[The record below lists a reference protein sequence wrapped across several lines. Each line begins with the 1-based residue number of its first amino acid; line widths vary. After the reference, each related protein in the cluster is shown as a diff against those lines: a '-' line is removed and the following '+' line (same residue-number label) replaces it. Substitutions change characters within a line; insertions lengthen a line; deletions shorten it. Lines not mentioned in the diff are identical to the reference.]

1 MYFFSDATTNGQPTI
16 ISIFEQIPKTYSM
29 QKILSFLFIGLVFT
43 FSTYS
48 QKPKTYSSAD
58 IYQAVQKLNF
68 LGTALYIAAHP
79 DDENTRLISYLSN
92 EVKART
98 GYLSLTR
105 GDGGQNLIGA
115 ELRELLG
122 VLRTQEL
129 LAARRVDG
137 GEQFFSRANDFGFS
151 KHPDETLEIW
161 NKDEVLSD
169 VVWVIRNFKPDVII
183 NRFDHRSPGTTHGH
197 HTSSAMLSVE
207 AFDLV
212 NDKNSYPEQLKYT
225 DLWQPE
231 RMFFNTSWWFYGSQ
245 EKFEE
250 ANKSKMLSVDIGTYY
265 PTLGQSNNEIASIAR
280 SQHLSQGFGG
290 ISARGSEKEYIELLK
305 GSFPR
310 NNTIFDGINTTW
322 GRVEGGEA
330 IAEILLDIEANFNFK
345 NPSEHLADLAKAYQL
360 ISNLKDDYW
369 REIKL
374 EEIKKIIEACSGLF
388 IEATTAQASAVPGE
402 NISINASIIN
412 RSSSN
417 MTLKNI
423 SISPSDVVQIIS
435 KKLENNKFITTNQK
449 ITIPE
454 NSEYT
459 APYWLKEEGT
469 LGMYKAP
476 QLLRGKPETPR
487 LVKATFTINIEGV
500 SIPFE
505 KNIVYKFSKPDKGEI
520 YQPFEILPR
529 VSTSVANK
537 VIIFSDEKSKDI
549 PVTITSGADNISGN
563 IHLKYNSGWNVSPQ
577 QIDFSIAKKGDTKTV
592 IFTVTPPADEN
603 QETITPIIKIDGK
616 EYTQE
621 LVTIAYDHIP
631 TQSVLLPASFKVVR
645 LNIKK
650 TGENIAYVAG
660 AGDEIPE
667 SLRQIGYTVT
677 VIQPENISNG
687 YLKNFDAVVMGIRAY
702 NIHES
707 LKFKQ
712 HILLDYVKE
721 GGNLIVQY
729 NTAGRNGLG
738 MDNLAPYL
746 LQLSRDRVT
755 DENAEVTFNAP
766 NNPLLNT
773 PNKIS
778 QNDFTGWVQE
788 RGLYF
793 PDKWGEEFTSIFSM
807 HDKGESKKDGSLLV
821 APYGKGYYIYS
832 GLSFFRELPAGV
844 PGAYKI
850 FANML
855 SIGKEESTNLNPIKG

>member
-1 MYFFSDATTNGQPTI
+1 
-16 ISIFEQIPKTYSM
+16 M
-29 QKILSFLFIGLVFT
+29 QRILSSLFIGLVFT
-43 FSTYS
+43 FSIYA
-48 QKPKTYSSAD
+48 QKPKTYPSAD

-98 GYLSLTR
+98 AYLSLTR
-105 GDGGQNLIGA
+105 GDGGQNLIGS

-129 LAARRVDG
+129 LAARNIDG
-137 GEQFFSRANDFGFS
+137 GKQFFSRANDFGYS

-161 NKDEVLSD
+161 NKEEVLAD

-207 AFDLV
+207 AFDLAA
-212 NDKNSYPEQLKYT
+212 DKNSYPKQLEYT
-225 DLWQPE
+225 QPWQPE

-245 EKFEE
+245 DKFES
-250 ANKSKMLSVDIGTYY
+250 ADKSKMMSFDIGTYY
-265 PTLGQSNNEIASIAR
+265 PALGMSNNEIASIAR

-290 ISARGSEKEYIELLK
+290 ISSRGSEKEYIELLK

-310 NNTIFDGINTTW
+310 DNTNNIFDGINTTW
-322 GRVEGGEA
+322 GRVEGGEE

-345 NPSEHLADLAKAYQL
+345 DPSQHIPQLVKAYTL
-360 ISNLKDDYW
+360 ISDLKDDYW
-369 REIKL
+369 REVKL

-388 IEATTAQASAVPGE
+388 IEATAENASAVPGE
-402 NISINASIIN
+402 KISVKSAVLN
-412 RSSSN
+412 RSDAN
-417 MTLKNI
+417 MSLKNI
-423 SISPSDVVQIIS
+423 TITPTNEVASVNKQ
-435 KKLENNKFITTNQK
+435 LENNEFINTTATIK
-449 ITIPE
+449 IPE
-454 NSEYT
+454 NSDYT
-459 APYWLKEEGT
+459 APYWLKEQGT

-476 QLLRGKPETPR
+476 QELRGKPETPR
-487 LVKATFTINIEGV
+487 LVKATFNITVEGV
-500 SIPFE
+500 TIPFE
-505 KNIVYKFSKPDKGEI
+505 KNIVYKFSRPDKGEI
-520 YQPFEILPR
+520 YQPFEILPK
-529 VSTSVANK
+529 VGVSVANK
-537 VIIFSDEKSKDI
+537 VIIFSDERTKEI
-549 PVTITSGADNISGN
+549 PVTIKSGTDNVTGK
-563 IHLKYNSGWNVSPQ
+563 IHLKYNSGWKVSPQ
-577 QIDFSIAKKGDTKTV
+577 QVDFSIAKKGDTKTV
-592 IFTVTPPADEN
+592 IFTVTPPSEEN
-603 QETITPIIKIDGK
+603 QENITPIVTVNGK
-616 EYTQE
+616 EYDQE

-631 TQSVLLPASFKVVR
+631 TQSVLLPANFKVVR

-660 AGDEIPE
+660 AGDDVPT
-667 SLRQIGYTVT
+667 SLRQIGYKVT
-677 VIQPENISNG
+677 VIQPENINTA

-712 HILLDYVKE
+712 HILLDYVKN

-729 NTAGRNGLG
+729 NTAGRRGIG
-738 MDNLAPYL
+738 IDNLAPYKL
-746 LQLSRDRVT
+746 ELSRDRVT
-755 DENAEVTFNAP
+755 DENAEVTLNAP

-778 QNDFTGWVQE
+778 QSDFKGWVQE

-793 PDKWGEEFTSIFSM
+793 PNTWGDEFTSVLSM
-807 HDKGESKKDGSLLV
+807 HDKGESKKDGSLLI

-855 SIGKEESTNLNPIKG
+855 SVGKKENTNTNIKG